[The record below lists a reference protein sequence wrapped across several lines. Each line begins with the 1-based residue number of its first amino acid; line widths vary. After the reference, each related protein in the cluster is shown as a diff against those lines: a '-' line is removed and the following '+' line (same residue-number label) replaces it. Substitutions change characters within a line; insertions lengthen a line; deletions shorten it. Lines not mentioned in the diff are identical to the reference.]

1 MNLEKF
7 NQFLEDKFMPLA
19 GRIGNQKHL
28 QSVRDG
34 LILTMPLAI
43 AGSIFLILAFLP
55 INGYYEFMTG
65 IFGETWMTKFLYP
78 VNVTFDLMAIFAV
91 IGVSY
96 RLAEKNKIDTL
107 TSVALALMCFMMLT
121 PFKITG
127 KEEILS
133 GIPLALT
140 GSGGLF
146 VAIISSLLSVELYTY
161 IVKKNIVIKMPENV
175 PPAVARSFT
184 ALIPAI
190 AILLLSWGVRLAVET
205 TDFVHLHNVIN
216 QALTSPLTKLAGTYL
231 GVMTIILLIQ
241 LFWLAGLH
249 GTVIVLGVL
258 SPVLGIM
265 GDQNR
270 LAFQAGEEIPHIL
283 GGPFFDLYVT
293 IGGSGGTFAL
303 ALIIL
308 LVAKSQQLKEI
319 GKLSIG
325 ATFFNINEP
334 IIFGL
339 PIIMNPYLMIPF
351 LLTPLVTGSIAYFLI
366 VTGFIAKLPGISI
379 PWTTPPV
386 INGYIASNGSLS
398 IALLQI
404 VLVFI
409 GGAIYYPFIKIY
421 DNEKLKEEKEQEGEN
436 ERELLNNNFETKGG
450 EI

>member
-1 MNLEKF
+1 
-7 NQFLEDKFMPLA
+7 
-19 GRIGNQKHL
+19 
-28 QSVRDG
+28 
-34 LILTMPLAI
+34 
-43 AGSIFLILAFLP
+43 
-55 INGYYEFMTG
+55 MT
-65 IFGETWMTKFLYP
+65 
-78 VNVTFDLMAIFAV
+78 D
-91 IGVSY
+91 
-96 RLAEKNKIDTL
+96 
-107 TSVALALMCFMMLT
+107 
-121 PFKITG
+121 
-127 KEEILS
+127 
-133 GIPLALT
+133 
-140 GSGGLF
+140 
-146 VAIISSLLSVELYTY
+146 
-161 IVKKNIVIKMPENV
+161 
-175 PPAVARSFT
+175 
-184 ALIPAI
+184 LIPAI
-190 AILLLSWGVRLAVET
+190 AILRLSWGGRLAVET
-205 TDFVHLHNVIN
+205 TDFIHLHNVIN

-293 IGGSGGTFAL
+293 IVGSGGTFAL

-308 LVAKSQQLKEI
+308 LVAKSQQLNEI

-366 VTGFIAKLPGISI
+366 VTGFITKLPGISI